1 MAKRRIK
8 KSVKAKGA
16 LALLLVVILTALCT
30 GFAVTQKHKIAKEA
44 ETSVPT
50 EAESE
55 SATTEPTEAPTE
67 GTTVPT
73 TTEPTTTEPTTT
85 EPTTTEPTTAKAP
98 PVSLPA
104 ASADNPVIVSPTGDK
119 WELTVVNL
127 SYCLPE
133 GYEPKLA
140 AAVEGSSVQ
149 LDERVAPQYA
159 AMYAAA
165 KADGCTL
172 TPYSGYR
179 SYARQKNNFDRKVDY
194 YKKQGFSEADA
205 IVKTRERILPAG
217 HSEHNMGFAMD
228 VVSASADFVSTK
240 EYSWLVA
247 HAHEYGFILRYPE
260 NKTQITG
267 VMYEPWHWRY
277 VGEKAA
283 KEMQQ
288 SGQCL
293 EEYLGLA

>member
-1 MAKRRIK
+1 MAKTRLK
-8 KSVKAKGA
+8 KTVKAKGI
-16 LALLLVVILTALCT
+16 LALMLAVLMTALCV
-30 GFAVTQKHKIAKEA
+30 GFTVTEKRVRAEAAQKAEEAPPEPDSASEA
-44 ETSVPT
+44 ETEPVTEEQTEPVTEPPT
-50 EAESE
+50 EA
-55 SATTEPTEAPTE
+55 AAKKEPLVAL
-67 GTTVPT
+67 
-73 TTEPTTTEPTTT
+73 
-85 EPTTTEPTTAKAP
+85 P
-98 PVSLPA
+98 P
-104 ASADNPVIVSPTGDK
+104 ASAENPVIVSPTGDK
-119 WELTVVNL
+119 WELTLVNL
-127 SYCLPE
+127 SYCLAE
-133 GYEPKLA
+133 GYTPELS

-149 LDERVAPQYA
+149 LDERVAPHYA

-179 SYARQKNNFDRKVDY
+179 SYTRQKENFNRKVEY
-194 YKKQGFSEADA
+194 YQGQGFSEADA
-205 IVKTRERILPAG
+205 KLKTQERILPAG

-240 EYSWLVA
+240 EYSWLLA

-260 NKTQITG
+260 DKTAVTG

-283 KEMQQ
+283 KEMHG

>member
-1 MAKRRIK
+1 MAKKRIK
-8 KSVKAKGA
+8 KSVKAKGI

-44 ETSVPT
+44 ETSAPS

-55 SATTEPTEAPTE
+55 APSESAPEPTQAPAAEPTTE
-67 GTTVPT
+67 GTTAPKT
-73 TTEPTTTEPTTT
+73 
-85 EPTTTEPTTAKAP
+85 P
-98 PVSLPA
+98 PVSLPQA
-104 ASADNPVIVSPTGDK
+104 NADNPVIVSPTGDK

-179 SYARQKNNFDRKVDY
+179 SYTRQKNNFDRKVEY
-194 YKKQGFSEADA
+194 YQKQGFSEADA
-205 IVKTRERILPAG
+205 ILKTRERILPAG

-240 EYSWLVA
+240 EYAWLTA
-247 HAHEYGFILRYPE
+247 HAHEYGFIQRYPE
-260 NKTQITG
+260 NKTQLTG

-283 KEMQQ
+283 KEMHA

-293 EEYLGLA
+293 EEYLGLVQ

>member
-1 MAKRRIK
+1 MAKIK
-8 KSVKAKGA
+8 KSVKTRGV

-30 GFAVTQKHKIAKEA
+30 GFAVTQKRAVQKKQA
-44 ETSVPT
+44 ETPSPTESPTESASESVP
-50 EAESE
+50 AE
-55 SATTEPTEAPTE
+55 TPTESSTVPPPTE
-67 GTTVPT
+67 TS
-73 TTEPTTTEPTTT
+73 
-85 EPTTTEPTTAKAP
+85 TAKAP
-98 PVSLPA
+98 PVSLPQ

-127 SYCLPE
+127 AYCLPE

-149 LDERVAPQYA
+149 LDERVAPKYA

-179 SYARQKNNFDRKVDY
+179 SYVRQKENFNRKAEY
-194 YKKQGFSEADA
+194 YKGQGFSEADA

-240 EYSWLVA
+240 EYSWLLA

-283 KEMQQ
+283 KDMQK

>member
-1 MAKRRIK
+1 MAKTRIK
-8 KSVKAKGA
+8 KSIKAKGV

-30 GFAVTQKHKIAKEA
+30 GFAVTQKRAIEKQA
-44 ETSVPT
+44 ETSAPIETESETVPT
-50 EAESE
+50 EAVTETPTDPL
-55 SATTEPTEAPTE
+55 TTEPD
-67 GTTVPT
+67 
-73 TTEPTTTEPTTT
+73 
-85 EPTTTEPTTAKAP
+85 TTAAP
-98 PVSLPA
+98 PVSLPQ

-179 SYARQKNNFDRKVDY
+179 SYTRQKDNFNRKVEY
-194 YKKQGFSEADA
+194 YKGQGFSEADA
-205 IVKTRERILPAG
+205 ILKTRERILPAG

-240 EYSWLVA
+240 EYSWLLQ

-283 KEMQQ
+283 KDMQK

>member
-1 MAKRRIK
+1 MAKTRLK
-8 KSVKAKGA
+8 KSIKAKGA
-16 LALLLVVILTALCT
+16 LALLLVVILAALCT
-30 GFAVTQKHKIAKEA
+30 GFAVTQKYAIQKQA
-44 ETSVPT
+44 ETTAPIETEPATETIPT
-50 EAESE
+50 ELL
-55 SATTEPTEAPTE
+55 TEPE
-67 GTTVPT
+67 TVPPS
-73 TTEPTTTEPTTT
+73 TEPDTT
-85 EPTTTEPTTAKAP
+85 KAP
-98 PVSLPA
+98 PVSLPS

-119 WELTVVNL
+119 WELTLVNL

-133 GYEPKLA
+133 GYVPTLA

-179 SYARQKNNFDRKVDY
+179 SYTRQKDNFNRKVEY
-194 YKKQGFSEADA
+194 YKGQGFSEADA

-228 VVSASADFVSTK
+228 IVSASADFVSTK
-240 EYSWLVA
+240 EYTWLMA

-277 VGEKAA
+277 VGEQAA
-283 KEMQQ
+283 KDMQK

>member
-1 MAKRRIK
+1 MAKIK
-8 KSVKAKGA
+8 KSVKAKGV
-16 LALLLVVILTALCT
+16 LALLLVVILSALCT
-30 GFAVTQKHKIAKEA
+30 GFAVTQKRAIQKQA
-44 ETSVPT
+44 ETTVPSET
-50 EAESE
+50 QTESE
-55 SATTEPTEAPTE
+55 SASAPTEAPTE
-67 GTTVPT
+67 STTVLPT
-73 TTEPTTTEPTTT
+73 AEPSTVNT
-85 EPTTTEPTTAKAP
+85 P

-179 SYARQKNNFDRKVDY
+179 SYARQKDNFNRKAEY
-194 YKKQGFSEADA
+194 YKGQGFSEADA

-228 VVSASADFVSTK
+228 IVSASADFVSTK
-240 EYSWLVA
+240 EYSWLMA

-283 KEMQQ
+283 KDMQK

-293 EEYLGLA
+293 EEYLGLAQ

>member
-8 KSVKAKGA
+8 KSVKAKGI

-30 GFAVTQKHKIAKEA
+30 GFAVTQKHKIEKEA
-44 ETSVPT
+44 ETSAST

-55 SATTEPTEAPTE
+55 SETAPTEAPTE
-67 GTTVPT
+67 GTTV
-73 TTEPTTTEPTTT
+73 PTTT

-165 KADGCTL
+165 KTDGCTL

-240 EYSWLVA
+240 EYSWLTE

>member
-1 MAKRRIK
+1 MAKMRIK
-8 KSVKAKGA
+8 KSIKAKGI

-30 GFAVTQKHKIAKEA
+30 GFAVTQKRAVEKQAATEAPA
-44 ETSVPT
+44 ETEPI
-50 EAESE
+50 SE
-55 SATTEPTEAPTE
+55 TEPMQTEAPTE
-67 GTTVPT
+67 STTVPP
-73 TTEPTTTEPTTT
+73 TTEPETT
-85 EPTTTEPTTAKAP
+85 KAP
-98 PVSLPA
+98 PVSLPQ

-179 SYARQKNNFDRKVDY
+179 SYTRQKDNFNRKAEY
-194 YKKQGFSEADA
+194 YKGQGLSEADA

-283 KEMQQ
+283 KDMQK